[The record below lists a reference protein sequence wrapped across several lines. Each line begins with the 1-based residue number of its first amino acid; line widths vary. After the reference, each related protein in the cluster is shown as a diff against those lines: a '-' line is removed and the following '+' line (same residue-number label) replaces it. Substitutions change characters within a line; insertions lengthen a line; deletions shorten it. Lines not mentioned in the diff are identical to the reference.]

1 MRWRVRLAVTF
12 VGLSTVLVAGCS
24 DSGGEGGSARPS
36 GTAASPLGDAVSA
49 KAQAAEKLKLALE
62 ESISAGEQRFG
73 SGTKSPCATSSP
85 LMFTAKCKA
94 AAGAVSQVADQ
105 AMTEINGRPGF
116 ATLGSV
122 ARKLQNAKR
131 TYNQLGCAT
140 APTAP
145 QTRHACLAPA
155 AVVAQGFDDLRD
167 GANLALAGK

>member
-1 MRWRVRLAVTF
+1 MAVAL
-12 VGLSTVLVAGCS
+12 VGLSTALVAGCS
-24 DSGGEGGSARPS
+24 DSADEGRSARPS
-36 GTAASPLGDAVSA
+36 GTTASPLGEAVSA

-73 SGTKSPCATSSP
+73 SGTNSPCATSSP

-105 AMTEINGRPGF
+105 ATTEINGRPGF
-116 ATLGSV
+116 ATLASV
-122 ARKLQNAKR
+122 ARKIKNANH